1 MISSSVSSA
10 AFVERD
16 ATDRE
21 YKDEKSNDS
30 NAYANGNVHVLATPH
45 RGAHFLGTTTIGPA
59 LFDKRV
65 GSLAAY
71 TDFLLPFDY
80 LIQVFHHSILKAT

>member
-1 MISSSVSSA
+1 MSNSVSSP

-16 ATDRE
+16 ATNRE

-30 NAYANGNVHVLATPH
+30 NAYAKGNVHVLATPH
-45 RGAHFLGTTTIGPA
+45 RAAHLLGTTTVSPA
-59 LFDKRV
+59 LFYKRV

-71 TDFLLPFDY
+71 ADFLLPFDH
-80 LIQVFHHSILKAT
+80 LIQVFHHSILEAT